1 MEVEMENESTEFHPT
16 TKLSDDEMTAI
27 KNFLHGAVFCWCRNC
42 KEDNG
47 DQKWFSL
54 HDLIGEATSA
64 NWKDTPLIKLFD
76 WYRNNSDYGE
86 SSAKHTGKILKQLLD
101 SNEQIFYGE
110 KDGAWQYMWNG
121 E

>member
-1 MEVEMENESTEFHPT
+1 MENESLGFHLT
-16 TKLSDDEMTAI
+16 AELSDDEINEI

-47 DQKWFSL
+47 DQKWFNL
-54 HDLIGEATSA
+54 NNLIGEATSA

-76 WYRNNSDYGE
+76 WHNNNNDYGDR
-86 SSAKHTGKILKQLLD
+86 SIMDAGKILHKLLD
-101 SNEQIFYGE
+101 SNNRFFLGE